1 MISGNWDPGIGTSLW
16 FNSEATGY
24 DSDGWKVEFY
34 SIQTG
39 FDLELKKGISGSL
52 RKIKIGSEWR
62 MISTIINTESQLYE
76 GYISEYAYLLF
87 ISVLRGFDR
96 INHRYGLNN
105 RWRLWYF
112 WNVGLECINLHH
124 SGFIGCDLLWKKK
137 EIWVKYKRERR
148 LCFRC
153 IGLIRLCSFFS
164 LITQNVVLI
173 VFT

>member
-76 GYISEYAYLLF
+76 E
-87 ISVLRGFDR
+87 
-96 INHRYGLNN
+96 
-105 RWRLWYF
+105 
-112 WNVGLECINLHH
+112 
-124 SGFIGCDLLWKKK
+124 
-137 EIWVKYKRERR
+137 
-148 LCFRC
+148 
-153 IGLIRLCSFFS
+153 
-164 LITQNVVLI
+164 
-173 VFT
+173 

>member
-1 MISGNWDPGIGTSLW
+1 MISGKWDPGIGTSLW

-76 GYISEYAYLLF
+76 DGGYGIF
-87 ISVLRGFDR
+87 GTWD
-96 INHRYGLNN
+96 
-105 RWRLWYF
+105 
-112 WNVGLECINLHH
+112 WNVSIYIILV
-124 SGFIGCDLLWKKK
+124 LLVA
-137 EIWVKYKRERR
+137 IFCGKRRK
-148 LCFRC
+148 F
-153 IGLIRLCSFFS
+153 G
-164 LITQNVVLI
+164 
-173 VFT
+173 

>member
-76 GYISEYAYLLF
+76 DEGYGTGKLGEYMDTALG
-87 ISVLRGFDR
+87 SSR
-96 INHRYGLNN
+96 
-105 RWRLWYF
+105 
-112 WNVGLECINLHH
+112 
-124 SGFIGCDLLWKKK
+124 
-137 EIWVKYKRERR
+137 RERGKR
-148 LCFRC
+148 IMELHVC
-153 IGLIRLCSFFS
+153 I
-164 LITQNVVLI
+164 
-173 VFT
+173 

>member
-87 ISVLRGFDR
+87 ISSKLLGNGEEMKNGEGTRK
-96 INHRYGLNN
+96 
-105 RWRLWYF
+105 RLKI
-112 WNVGLECINLHH
+112 V
-124 SGFIGCDLLWKKK
+124 
-137 EIWVKYKRERR
+137 
-148 LCFRC
+148 
-153 IGLIRLCSFFS
+153 SFFNAIS
-164 LITQNVVLI
+164 VACGQWRVIMENGKAWRVHGYGPWKFETG
-173 VFT
+173 TR